1 MSFNDSQTHGT
12 LHFLKAYHSHY
23 PLTPRPPRILLFDP
37 TPNQFFIVFCGLGD
51 PGGPDVPDGGSLVR
65 GPTCQGVLG
74 LVFMINALLSRNF
87 SVRIYTL
94 FPQIFGD

>member
-37 TPNQFFIVFCGLGD
+37 PQPPQEGNYSLGELHNFELSQKQTISEEGD
-51 PGGPDVPDGGSLVR
+51 LRSLSSEVR
-65 GPTCQGVLG
+65 SAEG
-74 LVFMINALLSRNF
+74 
-87 SVRIYTL
+87 
-94 FPQIFGD
+94 